1 MVFSSTIFLFYF
13 LPTVLIVNLLL
24 PRRFKNSWLLLMSM
38 LFYAWG
44 EPKYLLIMIVNILLN
59 YGIARLMANK
69 NHNTQKLLLLISIA
83 FSVGNLFVFKYAG
96 FFADVFNLNLPKLAL
111 PLGISFYTFQ
121 TMSYTIDV
129 YNKKT
134 APQKN
139 LINFALYVVS
149 FPQLIAGP
157 IVKYTDIECELS
169 NRDDGLEAVY
179 DGMMIFLQGL
189 FLKVLLANNF
199 GVVFNLYDFKTAG
212 TSLAL
217 ILKLVTYSFQIYFD
231 FAGYSLMAIGLG
243 KSLGFNF
250 PTNFN
255 HPYLATSI
263 TDFWTR
269 WHITLSSWFKEY
281 VYIPLGGNRVKP
293 LRHVLNLL
301 ITWALTGFWHGANF
315 NFILWGIF
323 YFLILIV
330 EKYLLKNFLEK
341 LPTFL
346 RRIYSLVIIN
356 IGWLLF
362 IAEDLR
368 IVPEFFSGL
377 LSLPFFNSE
386 IFAVITQYGWL
397 YVLGVVFSTAIPQRI
412 YKKLPDFIKHILFLI
427 LFLIAAAFV
436 VSGSFNPF
444 LYFRF

>member
-13 LPTVLIVNLLL
+13 LPTVSIVNLLL

-96 FFADVFNLNLPKLAL
+96 FFSDVFNLNLPKLVL

-121 TMSYTIDV
+121 TTSYTIDV

-169 NRDDGLEAVY
+169 QRDDGLEAVY

-217 ILKLVTYSFQIYFD
+217 ILKLVAYSFQIYFD

-323 YFLILIV
+323 YFMILIV

-362 IAEDLR
+362 IAEDLT

-377 LSLPFFNSE
+377 FSLPFFNSK

-397 YVLGVVFSTAIPQRI
+397 YVLGVIFSTAIPQRI
-412 YKKLPDFIKHILFLI
+412 YKKMPDFIKHILFLI

>member
-157 IVKYTDIECELS
+157 IVRYTDIECELS

-217 ILKLVTYSFQIYFD
+217 ILKLLAYSFQIYFD

-362 IAEDLR
+362 IAEDLT

-377 LSLPFFNSE
+377 FNLPFFNSQ

-397 YVLGVVFSTAIPQRI
+397 YVLGVIFSTAIPQRI
-412 YKKLPDFIKHILFLI
+412 YKKMPDFIKHILFLI